1 VVQRLHKAT
10 GGLIRA
16 EFVVNDGRYR
26 EVAISGDYFC
36 FPKDIVDRLAME
48 IEGSKLEQL
57 VQVVNNFYKRGNFE
71 LPGIGA
77 DDWIKVFKI

>member
-16 EFVVNDGRYR
+16 EFVVKDGRYH
-26 EVAISGDYFC
+26 EVAVSGDYFC
-36 FPKDIVDRLAME
+36 FPKDVVDRLALE
-48 IEGSKLEQL
+48 IEGAAAEHL
-57 VQVVNNFYKRGNFE
+57 VQVVNNFYKQGNFE
-71 LPGIGA
+71 LPGIRA